1 MEQYTN
7 KNASGQSSTTP
18 KSGRTNTNGNK
29 NDSPQRRKTPNQ
41 ATSSL
46 ISTTNSAITTNGNS
60 DFESG
65 DETQHHSL
73 NGYNTETFTSTT
85 AINVDSD
92 TTSTSSQTSSEH
104 DQQGT
109 TIINQTQTYNISP
122 TTNWPDD
129 RTSRFT
135 TNNLASSQ
143 QITTK
148 SLSQTS
154 PSINVPV
161 TAILCSPKPNNNN
174 NNNNN
179 NNSLTE
185 STNNNNTVKNYD
197 QLPEYKLFSSNIPS
211 IHNLFFGNNEN
222 SQQSHRPLIN
232 GIDHDVRE
240 IEKRLMGI
248 KIKNKS
254 DTSIIDLYFLDNGLN
269 NRDASYSQTQ
279 ENDELGKIE
288 YN

>member
-7 KNASGQSSTTP
+7 KNASGQSNTTP

-41 ATSSL
+41 ATSL

-109 TIINQTQTYNISP
+109 TTTINQTQTYNISP
-122 TTNWPDD
+122 TTNWPDE

-143 QITTK
+143 QMPTK

-161 TAILCSPKPNNNN
+161 TAILCSPKT
-174 NNNNN
+174 NNN
-179 NNSLTE
+179 NNSLAE

-240 IEKRLMGI
+240 IEKRLMGMRR
-248 KIKNKS
+248 KIKA
-254 DTSIIDLYFLDNGLN
+254 IH
-269 NRDASYSQTQ
+269 
-279 ENDELGKIE
+279 
-288 YN
+288 